1 MNNIYGL
8 LFNENNKRYKVT
20 SNNIIFQEETDFGYP
35 NVWRNMIWVY
45 QKNMDDF
52 HISDYIK
59 TYNKEID
66 YPLDNNGE
74 KLDPTYLIHTT
85 MITMR
90 DILYNLYITT
100 TVYYKNYTRF
110 KMSKDIDG
118 KLPPILQYHLA
129 QLRRQQVTIYV
140 EDTISDKEVFCY
152 LCYSNPIK
160 NIIALINFFA
170 TNSGYDLSTRSSLCF
185 TILNNLLI

>member
-1 MNNIYGL
+1 
-8 LFNENNKRYKVT
+8 
-20 SNNIIFQEETDFGYP
+20 
-35 NVWRNMIWVY
+35 
-45 QKNMDDF
+45 
-52 HISDYIK
+52 
-59 TYNKEID
+59 
-66 YPLDNNGE
+66 
-74 KLDPTYLIHTT
+74 
-85 MITMR
+85 
-90 DILYNLYITT
+90 
-100 TVYYKNYTRF
+100 
-110 KMSKDIDG
+110 MSKDIDN